1 MGPNYNMGPDGPVV
15 GMGSLPTSLPRQQ
28 SQQTSVSE
36 GAGSRTG
43 SIRARRDREREQ
55 QAQQQGGAI
64 PRHSSIGSAATTTT
78 SLSSSRGSAGGA
90 VAAVS
95 RPPISRPSRPPRL
108 SVPNRGVPGSSG
120 SIREF
125 REVVAA
131 IPENHRVDAGTST
144 DGGVMQNRLEEA
156 KTPTD
161 STGSS
166 SESWF
171 ASLFRSA
178 SLR

>member
-1 MGPNYNMGPDGPVV
+1 MGVGP
-15 GMGSLPTSLPRQQ
+15 PTSLARQQ

-43 SIRARRDREREQ
+43 SIRARREREREREE
-55 QAQQQGGAI
+55 QGGAI
-64 PRHSSIGSAATTTT
+64 PRHSSIGSAATTA
-78 SLSSSRGSAGGA
+78 SLGSSHGSAGGA
-90 VAAVS
+90 AAVS
-95 RPPISRPSRPPRL
+95 LQRPQRPSRPPRL
-108 SVPNRGVPGSSG
+108 SAPIREVPGSSM
-120 SIREF
+120 SF
-125 REVVAA
+125 REVAA
-131 IPENHRVDAGTST
+131 VIPENRRVDAGTST
-144 DGGVMQNRLEEA
+144 TEAGSDGVMQNRLEEV

-171 ASLFRSA
+171 ATLFRSA